1 MNAAFEREAQ
11 RQQSLLAALWRDAP
25 GQAPHV
31 ALTSPRG
38 SDATQGLAAYRS
50 NAAAIAERALAGTYP
65 TIAALVGEETFNR
78 LARGL
83 WQRHPPECGDL
94 GEWGGA
100 LPVFIAD
107 QASLAAEP
115 YLADSARLDWL
126 VHRAA
131 RAADDA
137 EAAPALQALAE
148 NAPDALHLRLRAGC
162 ALLASAWPVAAVW
175 QAHQGHQGQQPTHA
189 NIDEI
194 SDERFA
200 AVRSAF
206 AAGTRQTAFVWRDGF
221 VVRVEAL
228 ADDAAAF
235 VGALLRGEALAT
247 ALDAAGAHFAFDR
260 WLVQALQQRWLVGI
274 QTTTHPTT
282 P

>member
-38 SDATQGLAAYRS
+38 RDATQGLAAYRS

-162 ALLASAWPVAAVW
+162 ALLASAWPVAAIW
-175 QAHQGHQGQQPTHA
+175 QAHQRQQSTHA
-189 NIDEI
+189 A
-194 SDERFA
+194 SDERSGQQQREIGAVDITLRA
-200 AVRSAF
+200 ARRQAVAGEADRPGNTVIVRRPSQRQASSRRRTGRMPSGR
-206 AAGTRQTAFVWRDGF
+206 APERRGTRSPQG
-221 VVRVEAL
+221 
-228 ADDAAAF
+228 
-235 VGALLRGEALAT
+235 
-247 ALDAAGAHFAFDR
+247 
-260 WLVQALQQRWLVGI
+260 
-274 QTTTHPTT
+274 
-282 P
+282 

>member
-25 GQAPHV
+25 GQALH
-31 ALTSPRG
+31 AGLASPRG

-94 GEWGGA
+94 GEWGAA

-148 NAPDALHLRLRAGC
+148 HAPDALHLRLRAGC

-175 QAHQGHQGQQPTHA
+175 LAHQRQQSTHA
-189 NIDEI
+189 A

-274 QTTTHPTT
+274 QPTTHPTT